1 MNNSRSSS
9 ILVIVLIAAM
19 LPLALQAP
27 DARAAGLRPD
37 SYRIGKVID
46 KFDDTWQFAA
56 GFRLGRPRVFLSHYV
71 DLTLGVITAS
81 GESRPFVSLA
91 PVWQVPVL
99 GDNTLIKF
107 SFGPTLLAGSTF
119 SGRDMGGNFHF
130 TSAAAIEAALGAQR
144 SLTLALRIQHTSN
157 AGLNN
162 TNPGMDIV
170 GISFG
175 YNFGH

>member
-1 MNNSRSSS
+1 MKNRRNS
-9 ILVIVLIAAM
+9 ILITVLIATM

-27 DARAAGLRPD
+27 DARAAGLQPD
-37 SYRIGKVID
+37 SYRVGKVVA

-56 GFRLGRPRVFLSHYV
+56 GFKLRRPRRLLAQYW
-71 DLTLGVITAS
+71 DLTLGVITS
-81 GESRPFVSLA
+81 PGESRPFISLA
-91 PVWQVPVL
+91 PVWQTPVF
-99 GDNTLIKF
+99 GDNISIKF

-130 TSAAAIEAALGAQR
+130 TSAAAVEGAFGARR
-144 SLTLALRIQHTSN
+144 SFTLALRIQHTSN
-157 AGLNN
+157 GGLNS

-175 YNFGH
+175 YGFGY